1 MTKLTLLTDGCFEQ
15 CATCIGRVV
24 HGTPF
29 LSQKKQLVGFDVPVK
44 ELNRVGATFNMV
56 EWEDDATL
64 YFSVEH
70 NEIEEMQD
78 EYR

>member
-1 MTKLTLLTDGCFEQ
+1 MKLTLLTDGCFEQ
-15 CATCIGRVV
+15 CAACIGRIV

-29 LSQKKQLVGFDVPVK
+29 KNFKGAVIGYDIQPK
-44 ELNRVGATFNMV
+44 ELNRVGATFNLT

-64 YFSVEH
+64 FFSMEH
-70 NEIEEMQD
+70 KEIEETQD